1 LDGILGPDERQ
12 GSFSLIHTRHMR
24 RSSPPPPPSSSSS
37 PLQAQLRL
45 AAQRLAQ
52 IRDRT
57 DAQGHVIS
65 KDIATLLSQRSVTL
79 ARAKAQKL
87 IHDEIVGDM
96 LEHLEMLLGVL
107 SERIAE
113 LDRFAVLCPLLIHH
127 RSRACSRTPRPPV
140 VEAAASVIYAA
151 PYVDSKGMVLLAS
164 THITN
169 LGVNLQS

>member
-1 LDGILGPDERQ
+1 M
-12 GSFSLIHTRHMR
+12 H
-24 RSSPPPPPSSSSS
+24 RSSPSPPFSSSPS

-87 IHDEIVGDM
+87 IRDEIVGDM

-113 LDRFAVLCPLLIHH
+113 LDRFVLPCPLLIQP
-127 RSRACSRTPRPPV
+127 TLT
-140 VEAAASVIYAA
+140 
-151 PYVDSKGMVLLAS
+151 GL
-164 THITN
+164 
-169 LGVNLQS
+169 